1 MPTWEPPCGE
11 TCELNFV
18 IECGKSTQTGFEVRR
33 SRRCNAL
40 KKSTTNKKNGTIK
53 AFLMHLAPCI
63 IKIFRVHKDL
73 KKKTYPRIS

>member
-18 IECGKSTQTGFEVRR
+18 IECGKSTQTGFEVLR

-40 KKSTTNKKNGTIK
+40 KKSTIYKKNWNNIGISY
-53 AFLMHLAPCI
+53 A
-63 IKIFRVHKDL
+63 KIYHHVL
-73 KKKTYPRIS
+73 